1 MTGSTCSSCDTGL
14 GVSGT
19 SGGGR
24 RKNRR
29 NNRMRGGA
37 MPSLSPASLTG
48 DSFDR
53 DGPALAKAAYN
64 LYVEK
69 NYELASIKNVN
80 AMAGGGKKKR
90 SKTAKKYRSKSKS
103 RQQRGGFTTQQNAGF
118 ILDHRNID
126 DLCDAYPKI
135 KVLVDQLRKSEEERN
150 QEISYD
156 ENSER
161 LIKDIKKETQ
171 RQMDEE
177 ESGQENRGGSGVQ
190 RGGILELGAFINE
203 AAVPFSLLVA
213 QQRYKGRST
222 KGYKGRKSRK
232 FRGSRRR

>member
-24 RKNRR
+24 RKYRR
-29 NNRMRGGA
+29 NHRMRGGA

-53 DGPALAKAAYN
+53 DGAALAKAAHN
-64 LYVEK
+64 LYVK
-69 NYELASIKNVN
+69 QNYELASIKNIN

-103 RQQRGGFTTQQNAGF
+103 KQ
-118 ILDHRNID
+118 
-126 DLCDAYPKI
+126 
-135 KVLVDQLRKSEEERN
+135 
-150 QEISYD
+150 
-156 ENSER
+156 
-161 LIKDIKKETQ
+161 
-171 RQMDEE
+171 
-177 ESGQENRGGSGVQ
+177 Q
-190 RGGILELGAFINE
+190 RGGILELGALINE
-203 AAVPFSLLVA
+203 AAVPFTLLAA
-213 QQRYKGRST
+213 QQKYKTRGT
-222 KGYKGRKSRK
+222 KGYKSKGRKSRK